1 MRPPLQPNTLVMPV
15 SHAITLCSAE
25 GVGNGPLLNDFNL
38 VMPEGLKGPHCC
50 AFRAHHTRGVAGSR
64 ISAAV
69 LSTPFLSASG
79 VRAYVTHG
87 ATE

>member
-1 MRPPLQPNTLVMPV
+1 MRPPLQPNTLAMPV

-38 VMPEGLKGPHCC
+38 VMPEGLKAARCC
-50 AFRAHHTRGVAGSR
+50 SFRAQNKRGVVAGSR

-69 LSTPFLSASG
+69 LLPPFPSA
-79 VRAYVTHG
+79 
-87 ATE
+87 